1 MADEPLTPE
10 VLEEKIRSA
19 TDGEFLRE
27 PDWAACIEL
36 SDALNAN
43 RNLYGFGNAF
53 VTFDYMLISSHKFA
67 KCTTR
72 C

>member
-1 MADEPLTPE
+1 MADEPLDPD

-43 RNLYGFGNAF
+43 RNLYVCSFSFFARQ
-53 VTFDYMLISSHKFA
+53 TLINS
-67 KCTTR
+67 TTSM
-72 C
+72 